1 MSTDLTQESARAET
15 KSPRIGLGAVVFDCP
30 DPRALAEFYSR
41 LLGVPVAAGSD
52 DDWVDLERPGSRLS
66 FQKID
71 EYVAPVWPVG
81 APQQAHLDLEVAGA
95 DMPAAH
101 DWAVSLGA
109 TPLDPTEPPQP
120 GDTRGY
126 RVYAD
131 PAGHPFCLCGCADP
145 A

>member
-1 MSTDLTQESARAET
+1 MTTDRPPISV
-15 KSPRIGLGAVVFDCP
+15 GAVVVDCP
-30 DPRALAEFYSR
+30 DPRALAAFHAA
-41 LLGVPVAAGSD
+41 LTGVPVADDAD
-52 DDWVDLERPGSRLS
+52 DDWVDLQRPGSRLS
-66 FQKID
+66 FQKIKA
-71 EYVAPVWPVG
+71 YVAPEWPNG

-101 DWAVSLGA
+101 DWAVGLGA
-109 TPLDPTEPPQP
+109 TPLDPVEPPEA

-131 PAGHPFCLCGCADP
+131 PAGHPFCLCRCADP